1 MEMKAQD
8 FRSPHKVNSGRFG
21 WGQQSSKSAL
31 AATHALVP
39 PAAPLRSTSGVRMM
53 AEGAEGL
60 DGTKI
65 FEALECFSQHSGLC
79 VVVKYGGH
87 AMSDERA
94 AECFAQDIVLMQK
107 LGIRPVVV
115 HGGGPQIGNMLKRLD
130 TPTEFID
137 GLRVTDAETVK
148 VSEMVLCGTINK
160 QISAAISRLGGR
172 ALGLSGKDD
181 SLIVA
186 DKLVDL
192 GFVGEPAEVNA
203 KLLNDVLD
211 DGRIPVVAP
220 IAAGRN
226 GETFSVNADT
236 AAGAVAEAL
245 KASRLLLLTDV
256 TGVLDAN
263 MQLIQRITPSS
274 ADALVKE
281 GIIKGGM
288 IPKLQTAVQAVNNG
302 CGGAAIVDGRI
313 DHAVLEELFSDEGA
327 GTLVVADDEDEE

>member
-1 MEMKAQD
+1 M
-8 FRSPHKVNSGRFG
+8 RTLLL
-21 WGQQSSKSAL
+21 L
-31 AATHALVP
+31 AAATALVP
-39 PAAPLRSTSGVRMM
+39 PHAPLRPLSSVRMT
-53 AEGAEGL
+53 AGGL

-107 LGIRPVVV
+107 LGVRPVVV
-115 HGGGPQIGNMLKRLD
+115 HGGGPQIGDMLKRLN
-130 TPTEFID
+130 TTSQFID
-137 GLRVTDAETVK
+137 GLRVTDAATVK
-148 VSEMVLCGTINK
+148 VSEMVLCGSINK

-186 DKLVDL
+186 DKLVKERLNEKGNVVEIVDL

-263 MQLIQRITPSS
+263 MELIQRITPSS

>member
-1 MEMKAQD
+1 MRATLLC
-8 FRSPHKVNSGRFG
+8 
-21 WGQQSSKSAL
+21 L

-39 PAAPLRSTSGVRMM
+39 QSTPLRSPTKVRMT
-53 AEGAEGL
+53 AGGL
-60 DGTKI
+60 AGTDI
-65 FEALECFSQHSGLC
+65 FEALECFAQHSGKC

-87 AMSDERA
+87 AMSDERS

-107 LGIRPVVV
+107 LGVRPVVV
-115 HGGGPQIGNMLKRLD
+115 HGGGPQIGDMLQRLN
-130 TPTEFID
+130 TTSQFID
-137 GLRVTDAETVK
+137 GLRVTDAATVK
-148 VSEMVLCGTINK
+148 VSEMVLCGSINK
-160 QISAAISRLGGR
+160 QISAAISRLGGK

-186 DKLVDL
+186 EKLVKERFDESGNVVEVVDL
-192 GFVGEPAEVNA
+192 GFVGEPCEVNA
-203 KLLNDVLD
+203 RLLNDVLD

-263 MQLIQRITPSS
+263 MELIQRITPAS
-274 ADALVKE
+274 ADALVQS
-281 GIIKGGM
+281 GVIKGGM
-288 IPKLQTAVQAVNNG
+288 IPKLQTAVQAVKNG

-313 DHAVLEELFSDEGA
+313 DHALLEELFSDEGA
-327 GTLVVADDEDEE
+327 GTLVVADEDEEE